1 MTPMT
6 LSRIAQAIGGRLVG
20 DDRTIDA
27 LVTDLSLIH
36 I

>member
-6 LSRIAQAIGGRLVG
+6 LSRIAQAVGGRLVG
-20 DDRTIDA
+20 DDRTVDA
-27 LVTDLSLIH
+27 LLSLIH